1 MYAIE
6 FETDIKDR
14 FIEVREYEKLVN
26 KHAKVIIM
34 VSEQSEIIDNKD
46 VKQAEEARLLKIFSD
61 AMGSKIDP
69 SIDIDQLC
77 NEINNDRL
85 F

>member
-46 VKQAEEARLLKIFSD
+46 AKQAEEARLLKIFSD
-61 AMGSKIDP
+61 ARGSKIDP